1 MKRLFIIHYSLF
13 ISAALCVAL
22 TSCGELIEVNEVS
35 EQQMATAKLEI
46 ERRTIDLTV
55 GDSYNLT
62 VKVTPDSLAKKGI
75 YWESANPAVVTI
87 DEGRIVAVAPG
98 ETVIKATAMAG
109 LNVDSCRVRVLPV
122 WTFDPY
128 LFRYDMVVYAN
139 VTVGG
144 RALDRDVTVAAF
156 NSGGEVRGLGLL
168 RQADGRQYLQL
179 RVYSNDE
186 YEEDGQLTLRCYDR
200 QRLIMVEAKE
210 KLSFEADATLG
221 TLSSLYPIVFD

>member
-1 MKRLFIIHYSLF
+1 MKRLFIIHYSLL

-55 GDSYNLT
+55 GDSYDLT

-109 LNVDSCRVRVLPV
+109 LNVDSCC
-122 WTFDPY
+122 
-128 LFRYDMVVYAN
+128 
-139 VTVGG
+139 
-144 RALDRDVTVAAF
+144 
-156 NSGGEVRGLGLL
+156 S
-168 RQADGRQYLQL
+168 
-179 RVYSNDE
+179 
-186 YEEDGQLTLRCYDR
+186 
-200 QRLIMVEAKE
+200 
-210 KLSFEADATLG
+210 AT
-221 TLSSLYPIVFD
+221 TWWSMPMSP